1 MHSIRMINK
10 DNWEV
15 VLIRSDEPRLPLF
28 HRLSFGTALKLCNHL
43 NGGNTDFG
51 CIDLSIIERCAVK

>member
-15 VLIRSDEPRLPLF
+15 VLIMSNEPRLPLF
-28 HRLSFGTALKLCNHL
+28 NKLSFTQAANLCNFL
-43 NGGNTDFG
+43 NGGNAEFDAE
-51 CIDLSIIERCAVK
+51 DWHQIERCAVK